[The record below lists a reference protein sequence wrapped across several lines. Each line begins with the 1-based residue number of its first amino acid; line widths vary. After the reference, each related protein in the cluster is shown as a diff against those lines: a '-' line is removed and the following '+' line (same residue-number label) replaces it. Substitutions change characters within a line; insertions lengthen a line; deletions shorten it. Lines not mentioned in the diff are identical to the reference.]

1 MSKKTNKLYGVENIT
16 CAYAKR
22 GKAKNIILSSQFYT
36 DDTNLWNKQ
45 IDILNENFISDRH
58 YSHK

>member
-1 MSKKTNKLYGVENIT
+1 MVQKTSRAHMQKGGKLKT
-16 CAYAKR
+16 LFYAH
-22 GKAKNIILSSQFYT
+22 NFT

-45 IDILNENFISDRH
+45 IDILNENFISDRQ